1 MCIDG
6 WISVVLTALY
16 LYQCHSVSFELFVL
30 TGSLSALLRS
40 KWGPLQDN
48 ESTIA
53 FYTSQILKGLKYLV
67 SLQQRQEFSV
77 IRLHNRIIDYNIL
90 LNIYFIKR
98 VLKFYCILASH

>member
-1 MCIDG
+1 METSCVLIE

-16 LYQCHSVSFELFVL
+16 LYQCLSVSFELFVL

-67 SLQQRQEFSV
+67 
-77 IRLHNRIIDYNIL
+77 
-90 LNIYFIKR
+90 
-98 VLKFYCILASH
+98 KFAAKAGIQCHKAA